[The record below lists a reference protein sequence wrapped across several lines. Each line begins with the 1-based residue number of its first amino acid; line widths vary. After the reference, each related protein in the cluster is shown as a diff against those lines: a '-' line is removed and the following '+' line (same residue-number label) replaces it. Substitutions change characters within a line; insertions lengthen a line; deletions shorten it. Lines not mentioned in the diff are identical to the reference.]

1 MFRYWTD
8 DSLEARDFST
18 ILVGLFSEATQ
29 GAADPNELLRIASAI
44 RFGNRDDWTRAFL
57 SMAGRVFAIAE
68 AAVQQNHPQ
77 TASESYL
84 RAFTYYRV
92 AELMRSH
99 DDPQKIP
106 LYHRAIASF
115 KRGISLSAHPY
126 ESVTVAYDGH
136 RLEGYFFRPQS
147 ANAGRLARDGQVPC
161 VIFLSG
167 ADALP
172 EQNFFRGVQWLT
184 ARGLA
189 CLIFNGPGQ
198 GGTIRLLRVPTI
210 PDYERPVAAA
220 IDYLA
225 ARSDVDRDRIG
236 LLGVSMAGYYAMRA
250 AAFEPRLK
258 AVVVWGAMYSVYDD
272 LWCFYPPLRRQL
284 VWITGSRSEAEAET
298 RLRAFTLKGV
308 LARVRCPV
316 LITHGVNDEMVPV
329 AAARRTY
336 AEIAS
341 ADKTLR
347 LYTPE
352 EGGDTHINIDNWSQ
366 VVPVM
371 ADWLVERL
379 S

>member
-8 DSLEARDFST
+8 DTPEARDFST
-18 ILVGLFSEATQ
+18 ILVGLLSEATQ
-29 GAADPNELLRIASAI
+29 GAADPNELLRIAGDI
-44 RFGNRDDWTRAFL
+44 RAGNREDWTRAFL
-57 SMAGRVFAIAE
+57 AMAERVCGIADQ
-68 AAVQQNHPQ
+68 AAREKRPR
-77 TASESYL
+77 TASESYF

-92 AELMRSH
+92 AELKRRY
-99 DDPQKIP
+99 DDPQKVP

-115 KRGISLSAHPY
+115 QRGLALSAHRY
-126 ESVTVAYDGH
+126 EPISLPFDGH
-136 RLEGYFFRPQS
+136 RLEGYFFGPQAAS
-147 ANAGRLARDGQVPC
+147 AGRLARNGRAPC
-161 VIFLSG
+161 VVFLSG

-172 EQNFFRGVQWLT
+172 EQNFFRGLQWLT

-198 GGTIRLLRVPTI
+198 GGTIRLLRVPTV

-225 ARSDVDRDRIG
+225 TRSDVDADRIG
-236 LLGVSMAGYYAMRA
+236 ILGVSMAGYYAMRA

-258 AVVVWGAMYSVYDD
+258 AVVAWGAMYSVLDD
-272 LWCFYPPLRRQL
+272 LWRCYPPLRRQL
-284 VWITGSRSEAEAET
+284 VWITGATNEAEAEA
-298 RLRAFTLKGV
+298 RLRAFTLEGV
-308 LARVRCPV
+308 LARVRCPA

-329 AAARRTY
+329 ASAHRTY

-341 ADKTLR
+341 SDKTLR

-366 VVPVM
+366 AVPEM

>member
-8 DSLEARDFST
+8 GSPEARDFST

-29 GAADPNELLRIASAI
+29 GAGDPNELLRIASAI
-44 RFGNRDDWTRAFL
+44 RSGNRDDWTRAFL
-57 SMAGRVFAIAE
+57 SMADRVFAIAE
-68 AAVQQNHPQ
+68 AAAQQSHPQ

-92 AELMRSH
+92 AELMRGH

-106 LYHRAIASF
+106 LYHRAIATF

-126 ESVTVAYDGH
+126 EPVAVEYDGH
-136 RLEGYFFRPQS
+136 RLEGYFFKPQPAS
-147 ANAGRLARDGQVPC
+147 AGRLARVGRVPC
-161 VIFLSG
+161 VIFISG

-225 ARSDVDRDRIG
+225 ARSDVDRDRVG

-258 AVVVWGAMYSVYDD
+258 AVVAWGAMYSVYDD
-272 LWCFYPPLRRQL
+272 LWRFYPPLRPQL
-284 VWITGSRSEAEAET
+284 VWITGARNEAET
-298 RLRAFTLKGV
+298 EARLRAFTLEGV

-329 AAARRTY
+329 ASAHRTY

-341 ADKTLR
+341 KDKTLR